1 MEGVASLVFFH
12 SFALTGSE
20 TQLSPTSPVP
30 LLHLPL
36 GKEICST
43 CAEMCRRLG
52 MQTNLKIFNRK
63 SLERDENM
71 QKSTKM
77 KVKTKQKLSALG

>member
-1 MEGVASLVFFH
+1 
-12 SFALTGSE
+12 
-20 TQLSPTSPVP
+20 
-30 LLHLPL
+30 
-36 GKEICST
+36 
-43 CAEMCRRLG
+43 MCRRLG